1 MKLLLEENLSSQIV
15 RKIID
20 LYPDSAHV
28 KNLALKNVDD
38 NSIWEYAK
46 TNDFVIVSKDADF
59 YQRNLLYAD
68 APKFIYLWIANSPTI
83 EVVEIL
89 RDNFDT
95 ICQFENSESASIL
108 VLE

>member
-15 RKIID
+15 SKVID

-28 KNLALKNVDD
+28 KNLALKNTDD
-38 NSIWEYAK
+38 SVIWEYAK
-46 TNDFVIVSKDADF
+46 TNNFVIASKDADF

-68 APKFIYLWIANSPTI
+68 APKFIYLWIGDSPTSEI
-83 EVVEIL
+83 VEIL

-95 ICQFENSESASIL
+95 ICQFDSSESASIL

>member
-20 LYPDSAHV
+20 LYPDSAHI
-28 KNLALKNVDD
+28 KNLALKNTDD
-38 NSIWEYAK
+38 SIVWEYAK
-46 TNDFVIVSKDADF
+46 TNNFVIVSKDADF
-59 YQRNLLYAD
+59 YQRNLLYD
-68 APKFIYLWIANSPTI
+68 QSPKFIYLWIANSPTVEI
-83 EVVEIL
+83 VEIL

-95 ICQFENSESASIL
+95 ICQFESSKSASIL

>member
-20 LYPDSAHV
+20 LYPDSAHI
-28 KNLALKNVDD
+28 KNLGLKNTDD
-38 NSIWEYAK
+38 SSIWEYAK
-46 TNDFVIVSKDADF
+46 MNDFDIVSKDADF

-68 APKFIYLWIANSPTI
+68 APKFIYLWIGNSPTI
-83 EVVEIL
+83 EIVEIL

-95 ICQFENSESASIL
+95 VCQFENSESASIL

>member
-1 MKLLLEENLSSQIV
+1 MKLLLDENLSSQII

-28 KNLALKNVDD
+28 KNLALKNTDD
-38 NSIWEYAK
+38 SVVWEYAK
-46 TNDFVIVSKDADF
+46 TNNFIIVSKDADF
-59 YQRNLLYAD
+59 YQHNLLYNN
-68 APKFIYLWIANSPTI
+68 APKLIYLWIGTSLTV

-95 ICQFENSESASIL
+95 ICQFESSESASIL

>member
-1 MKLLLEENLSSQIV
+1 MKLLLDENLSSQII

-28 KNLALKNVDD
+28 KNLALKSTDD
-38 NSIWEYAK
+38 SIVWEYAK

-59 YQRNLLYAD
+59 YQYNLLYND
-68 APKFIYLWIANSPTI
+68 APKFIYLWIGDSPTSAI
-83 EVVEIL
+83 VEIL

-95 ICQFENSESASIL
+95 ICQFEGSESASIL

>member
-1 MKLLLEENLSSQIV
+1 MKLLLEENLSSQII
-15 RKIID
+15 RGIID

-46 TNDFVIVSKDADF
+46 TNNFAIVSKDADF
-59 YQRNLLYAD
+59 YQHNLLYNN

-83 EVVEIL
+83 EIVEIL

>member
-28 KNLALKNVDD
+28 KNLALKNTDD
-38 NSIWEYAK
+38 SSIWEYAK
-46 TNDFVIVSKDADF
+46 TNNFVIVSKDADF
-59 YQRNLLYAD
+59 YQLNLLYAD
-68 APKFIYLWIANSPTI
+68 APKFIYLWIGNSPTVEII
-83 EVVEIL
+83 EVL

-95 ICQFENSESASIL
+95 ICQFENSEESSIL

>member
-28 KNLALKNVDD
+28 KNLTLKNTDD
-38 NSIWEYAK
+38 SIIWEYAK
-46 TNDFVIVSKDADF
+46 TNDFVLVSKDADF

-68 APKFIYLWIANSPTI
+68 APKLIYLWIGNSPT
-83 EVVEIL
+83 VEIVEVL

-95 ICQFENSESASIL
+95 ICQFESSESANIL

>member
-1 MKLLLEENLSSQIV
+1 MKLLLEENLSSQII
-15 RKIID
+15 REIID

-28 KNLALKNVDD
+28 KNLALKNTDD
-38 NSIWEYAK
+38 SLLWEYAK
-46 TNDFVIVSKDADF
+46 KNDFVIVSKDADF
-59 YQRNLLYAD
+59 YQHNLLYANV
-68 APKFIYLWIANSPTI
+68 PKFIYLWIANSPTI
-83 EVVEIL
+83 EIVEIL

>member
-15 RKIID
+15 REIID
-20 LYPDSAHV
+20 LYPDSTHV

-46 TNDFVIVSKDADF
+46 TNNFVIASKDADF
-59 YQRNLLYAD
+59 YQRNLLYVD
-68 APKFIYLWIANSPTI
+68 APKFIYLWIGNSPT
-83 EVVEIL
+83 VEIVEVL

>member
-28 KNLALKNVDD
+28 KNLALKNSED
-38 NSIWEYAK
+38 SLIWEYAK
-46 TNDFVIVSKDADF
+46 TNNFVIVSKDADF
-59 YQRNLLYAD
+59 YQHNLLYD
-68 APKFIYLWIANSPTI
+68 RAPKLIYLWIGNSPTVEI
-83 EVVEIL
+83 IEIL

-95 ICQFENSESASIL
+95 ICQFENSGSASIL